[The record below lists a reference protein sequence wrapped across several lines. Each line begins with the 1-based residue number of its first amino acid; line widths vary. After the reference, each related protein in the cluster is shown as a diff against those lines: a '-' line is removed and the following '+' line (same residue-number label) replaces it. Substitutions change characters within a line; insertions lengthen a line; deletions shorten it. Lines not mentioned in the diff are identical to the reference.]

1 MKTGEQLQ
9 VVIALEMFRMKSII
23 HTFYF
28 FCCPVF
34 SWCLQHPC
42 FLSVG
47 YQKTVVVCKCH
58 VALHT
63 VSSLSIFFQ
72 QINYDTESLFSCVC
86 SLKSK
91 PKTKGKCYFWNYELH
106 IELFSLSI
114 QTDLERYFYMQLPA
128 VWSGKG
134 NTSQVKGFFE
144 VGPVWTWHGE
154 NTKW

>member
-1 MKTGEQLQ
+1 MKTG
-9 VVIALEMFRMKSII
+9 VIALETFRMKSII

-34 SWCLQHPC
+34 SWCLQHPR

-72 QINYDTESLFSCVC
+72 QVNYDTNSLFSCVC

-106 IELFSLSI
+106 IKLFSPRI
-114 QTDLERYFYMQLPA
+114 QTDLEWYFYMQLPV

-134 NTSQVKGFFE
+134 NTSQVKGFFQ
-144 VGPVWTWHGE
+144 VGPLWIWHGE